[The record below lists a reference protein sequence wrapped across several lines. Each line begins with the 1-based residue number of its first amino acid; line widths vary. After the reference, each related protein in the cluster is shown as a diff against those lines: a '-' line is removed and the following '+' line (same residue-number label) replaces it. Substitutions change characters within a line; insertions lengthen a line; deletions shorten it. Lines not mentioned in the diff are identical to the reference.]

1 MATKTKKQAKQPF
14 SFEPEEMV
22 WPEVEDSWTEEELLR
37 QKGMFKFS
45 KIKEKLNLT
54 TADLTKISRDALKQN
69 INTYETYGFGKP
81 KGSQYIVRMSLFRD
95 FYNDFNQ
102 RKDLPTNIDLD
113 QVQTI
118 PDNINNANLLLELRG
133 YFYLKDVCAYSPFR
147 ESEENIRNTIRAHE
161 DQEQAKNQFGCW
173 YDAGKREFFVDMQ
186 LFPNWF
192 FSSVWVRN

>member
-14 SFEPEEMV
+14 SFDPEEMV

-133 YFYLKDVCAYSPFR
+133 YFYLRDVCAFSPFR
-147 ESEENIRNTIRAHE
+147 ESEENIRNTIRTHE

>member
-1 MATKTKKQAKQPF
+1 
-14 SFEPEEMV
+14 MV
-22 WPEVEDSWTEEELLR
+22 WPEVEDSWTEEELLCR
-37 QKGMFKFS
+37 KGMFKFS

-81 KGSQYIVRMSLFRD
+81 KGSQYIVRMSLFRE
-95 FYNDFNQ
+95 FYSEFNQ

-113 QVQTI
+113 QVQTV
-118 PDNINNANLLLELRG
+118 PKNIKNANLLLELRG
-133 YFYLKDVCAYSPFR
+133 YYYLKDICSFSPFR

-161 DQEQAKNQFGCW
+161 DQEQAKATLGCW
-173 YDAGKREFFVDMQ
+173 YDAGKREFFVDME

>member
-118 PDNINNANLLLELRG
+118 PDNIKNANLLLELRG
-133 YFYLKDVCAYSPFR
+133 YFFLKDVCAYSPFR